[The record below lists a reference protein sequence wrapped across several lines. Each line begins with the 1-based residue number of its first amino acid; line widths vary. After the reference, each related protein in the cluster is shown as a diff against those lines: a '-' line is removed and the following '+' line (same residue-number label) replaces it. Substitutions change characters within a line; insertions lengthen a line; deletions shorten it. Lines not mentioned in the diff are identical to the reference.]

1 MYETEESGVAGAAG
15 TANYKS
21 EEEWVQIC
29 GDHINVSM
37 IADSSAQSLIPNY
50 SFHEVIMHMETMA
63 TVQ

>member
-1 MYETEESGVAGAAG
+1 MFEPEEASGTGAAQ
-15 TANYKS
+15 ASNYKS

-63 TVQ
+63 TV